1 MLPLVKTPTQ
11 KLEKYKDLISKE
23 LYGEIQE
30 ISQDLRGLRVFH
42 VNSTPR
48 GGGVAEVLKCLVP
61 LMKGVGIEAEW
72 YTIPPRNTFF
82 EITKKMH
89 NALQGKK
96 YQFPY
101 SARKKYLLHMVRIA
115 ELMRDM
121 KPDIW
126 KL

>member
-11 KLEKYKDLISKE
+11 KLEKYRDLISEE
-23 LYGEIQE
+23 LFEEIEE
-30 ISQDLRGLRVFH
+30 ISQNLRGLRVSH

-61 LMKGVGIEAEW
+61 LMKGVGIEAKW

-96 YQFPY
+96 
-101 SARKKYLLHMVRIA
+101 
-115 ELMRDM
+115 
-121 KPDIW
+121 
-126 KL
+126 